1 MKKLTKTFI
10 ITFLIS
16 FFVVAC
22 SDDFVRVTSNNI
34 DTENYFNSEEEFESA
49 LIGAY
54 DLLQSTFYNVLV
66 GEIASDNTLAGGE
79 SATDGPAIQQ
89 IDDMIHTPVN
99 VQLRDIWG
107 WMFAGINRANFIL
120 EFQDKIDF
128 ENKPNIIA
136 QAKFLRAYYYFELV
150 KWFGPVPLVVD
161 QRINF
166 GEQFNLDRTPV
177 ADIYAQIEKD
187 LVEAIQDL
195 PDQQL
200 MVGKVTK
207 GAAQGLLGK
216 VYLYNDKFAE
226 SADVLDQ
233 LISSNNYDLVPF
245 FADLFENDT
254 DFEFSTSSDDKE
266 NDVDLDSDE
275 IHIEDHILITG
286 KDVLY
291 TSETPVEGLSSGS
304 TYYAIVVDY
313 NTIKLANSKLEAE
326 SNISI
331 DLTGFSEG
339 NHSLYAQF
347 ENSIE
352 SVFEVQYSDQ
362 EGGSFDCFQCSEGNI
377 AVGFNGIRKYIGTPF
392 GPRFESGYSFNVPTQ
407 EAYDAYND
415 ADLRRDISILNIE
428 KWVAEWAELGVSIT
442 YGEGNEH
449 TGFFNRKYISR
460 RRDLNI
466 PDPNLTNPNNYRAI
480 RFADVLLMAAEA
492 HNRKTNPDDT
502 KALEYLN
509 RVRTRA
515 FGNTDYNTLATG
527 STLTQLIW
535 NERRL
540 ELMGEGHR
548 FFDLVRTGQAAN
560 HIDGFQT
567 GKHEL
572 FPIPGVEIELTGNIW
587 EQNPGY

>member
-1 MKKLTKTFI
+1 MKKFTKTFI

-54 DLLQSTFYNVLV
+54 DLLQTTFYNVLV

-166 GEQFNLDRTPV
+166 GDQFNLDRTPV

-187 LVEAIQDL
+187 LDEAIQDL

-339 NHSLYAQF
+339 DHSLYAQF

-352 SVFEVQYSDQ
+352 SVFEVQYSDL

-415 ADLRRDISILNIE
+415 ADLRKDISILNID

-492 HNRKTNPDDT
+492 HNRKTNPDDI

>member
-1 MKKLTKTFI
+1 MKKFTKTFI

-54 DLLQSTFYNVLV
+54 DLLQSTFYNVMV

-136 QAKFLRAYYYFELV
+136 QAKFLRSYYYFELV
-150 KWFGPVPLVVD
+150 KWFGSVPLVVD

-166 GEQFNLDRTPV
+166 GDQFNLDRTPV

-339 NHSLYAQF
+339 DHSLYAQF

-352 SVFEVQYSDQ
+352 SVFEVQYSDL
-362 EGGSFDCFQCSEGNI
+362 EGGSFACFQCSEGNI

-415 ADLRRDISILNIE
+415 ADLRKDISILNIE

>member
-1 MKKLTKTFI
+1 MKNFKYKLS
-10 ITFLIS
+10 ITFFVFS
-16 FFVVAC
+16 FLVAC
-22 SDDFVRVTSNNI
+22 TDDFVRVNPNNV
-34 DTENYFNSEEEFESA
+34 DTENYFNSEEEYESA
-49 LIGAY
+49 LVGAY
-54 DLLQSTFYNVLV
+54 DLLQTSFYNVLV

-79 SATDGPAIQQ
+79 SATDAPAIQQ

-107 WMFAGINRANFIL
+107 WMFAGINRANYVL
-120 EFQDKIDF
+120 EFQDKTDF
-128 ENKPNIIA
+128 ENKPNVIA

-161 QRINF
+161 KRINF
-166 GEQFNLDRTPV
+166 GDQFNLERTPV
-177 ADIYAQIEKD
+177 GEVYAQIEKD
-187 LVEAIQDL
+187 LIEAIVDL
-195 PDQQL
+195 PIQQAQ
-200 MVGKVTK
+200 VGRVTK

-216 VYLYNDKFAE
+216 VFLYNEKFDD
-226 SADVLDQ
+226 SADILDE
-233 LISSNNYDLVPF
+233 LIESNNYDLVPF

-254 DFEFSTSSDDKE
+254 NYEFSTSSDEVNLAD
-266 NDVDLDSDE
+266 DS
-275 IHIEDHILITG
+275 IYLQDHILLTG
-286 KDVLY
+286 KEVLY
-291 TSETPVEGLSSGS
+291 TSDTPIEGLNSGS
-304 TYYAIVVDY
+304 TYYAIVIDY
-313 NTIKLANSKLEAE
+313 NNIKLANSKLEAE

-331 DLTGFSEG
+331 DLTDFSNG
-339 NHSLYAQF
+339 THSLYAQY

-352 SVFEVQYSDQ
+352 SVFEVQYTDL
-362 EGGSFDCFQCSEGNI
+362 EGGSFSCFACVEGNI

-407 EAYDAYND
+407 ESYDAYND

-428 KWVAEWAELGVSIT
+428 KWVADWAELGVTIT

-449 TGFFNRKYISR
+449 TGYFNRKYISR
-460 RRDLNI
+460 TRDLNI
-466 PDPNLTNPNNYRAI
+466 PDPNLTNPNNYRSI
-480 RFADVLLMAAEA
+480 RFADILLMAAEA
-492 HNRKTNPDDT
+492 HNRKNNPDDI

-515 FGNTDYNTLATG
+515 FGNTDYNTVASG
-527 STLTQLIW
+527 NTLTQLIW

-548 FFDLVRTGQAAN
+548 FFDLVRTGQAAD
-560 HIDGFQT
+560 HIDGFVT

-587 EQNPGY
+587 DQNPGY

>member
-1 MKKLTKTFI
+1 MKKFTKTFI

-54 DLLQSTFYNVLV
+54 DLLQTTFYNVLV

-166 GEQFNLDRTPV
+166 GDQFNLDRTPV

-187 LVEAIQDL
+187 LDEAIQDL

-339 NHSLYAQF
+339 DHSLYAQF

-352 SVFEVQYSDQ
+352 SVFEVQYSDL

-415 ADLRRDISILNIE
+415 ADLRKDISILNID